1 MFEEVAKVDDVAPGG
16 LIAVEA
22 GGKEIILGNR
32 DGKIYAVS
40 RRCGHMNA
48 SLELGTLDGYIIT
61 CPLHFAQ
68 FDLTTGEAL
77 SPPVPRDS
85 GVAVIPAEYS
95 KTRDLRTFPVRVQGN
110 VIEVDVEE
118 NIAI

>member
-1 MFEEVAKVDDVAPGG
+1 MFAEVAKVSDVAPGG

-22 GGKEIILGNR
+22 GGEEIILGNC

-68 FDLTTGEAL
+68 FDMTTGEAVSL
-77 SPPVPRDS
+77 PVPRGS
-85 GVAVIPAEYS
+85 GVAVVPAEYS
-95 KTRDLRTFPVRVQGN
+95 KTRDIRTFPVRVQGDI
-110 VIEVDVEE
+110 IEVD
-118 NIAI
+118 I